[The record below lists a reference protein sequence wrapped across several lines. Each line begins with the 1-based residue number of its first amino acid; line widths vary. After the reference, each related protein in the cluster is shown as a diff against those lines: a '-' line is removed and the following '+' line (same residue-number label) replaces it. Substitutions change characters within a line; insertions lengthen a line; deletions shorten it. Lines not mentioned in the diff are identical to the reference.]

1 MTYSLSELESVAKEL
16 HSYTQFSNI
25 ICLEGE
31 MGAGKTTLVEAFA
44 KNLGLAEHTVS
55 SPTFSIINEYPYDEK
70 SLVHMDL
77 YRLKNPSELLNIG
90 FEDYVYS
97 NNICIIEWHQIAVDL
112 LPTPFILAKINKID
126 ESTREIAIDICR

>member
-1 MTYSLSELESVAKEL
+1 
-16 HSYTQFSNI
+16 
-25 ICLEGE
+25 
-31 MGAGKTTLVEAFA
+31 
-44 KNLGLAEHTVS
+44 
-55 SPTFSIINEYPYDEK
+55 
-70 SLVHMDL
+70 MDL

-126 ESTREIAIDICR
+126 ESTREIAIEICR